1 MEEGDLHDVVQRE
14 ECEDNT
20 RRDDVETTRISKIY
34 I

>member
-1 MEEGDLHDVVQRE
+1 LYDAVWRE
-14 ECEDNT
+14 ECEDNV